1 MKLPLN
7 MESPTVEAEV
17 TRAKEAFG
25 GYAIECVISAIE
37 HGGSA
42 TGVGALVMMG
52 LLDATLEQFL
62 VWHRSQGLPFDQ
74 AEFLKLVE
82 KRFIL
87 AEANVA
93 TFVVRPNLRVVQ

>member
-1 MKLPLN
+1 METPL
-7 MESPTVEAEV
+7 VETEV
-17 TRAKEAFG
+17 ARAKEAFG

-52 LLDATLEQFL
+52 LLDATLEHFL
-62 VWHRSQGLPFDQ
+62 TWHRAHGLPFDQ

-82 KRFIL
+82 KRLTL

-93 TFVVRPNLRVVQ
+93 TFVDRPNLRVVQ